1 MNIRPAASS
10 DIPALLALVRRYWHF
25 EGIEGFTALR
35 MELVLQ
41 RLLGDPRLG
50 LIWVAES
57 EGQLQGYLIAVL
69 VLSVEHQGVM
79 AEIDEFFV
87 MPQAR
92 TRGVGGRLLAAAET
106 ALAARGCVRLQLQL
120 GVGNAGGRAFYEHRG
135 PPGQGTSSSTSPSQP
150 VDERTPRRPDSSHRL
165 RRTTLSAL
173 SLPTHALGLAL
184 LGLLGLAS
192 AHPGTPDVYQAAVEH
207 QGRSSDDLKRDSLDH
222 PVEVL
227 RLAGIK
233 PGMQVAD
240 YLAGDGYYSE
250 LLSYVVGPKGHV
262 LLINNAAYD
271 EWSENHWRDRL
282 ANGRL
287 PNVEHRTVDVEHLGL
302 PEHSLDAILLIK
314 VYHDLYWVATEGPW
328 PKIDPA
334 VALNELARVVKPGGV
349 LLLVDHSAKPG
360 TGSAEAGRLHRID
373 EEYARSDFEKHGFR
387 FVSKSDAV
395 RRPDD
400 PRDQI
405 TYKGPMVGKTD
416 RFVMVFRKSR

>member
-1 MNIRPAASS
+1 MGARGVNRPLLRPAHAGRHAAEVGGPRHRTTAAPLASS
-10 DIPALLALVRRYWHF
+10 QRAWRAPARAHTRRRLPAVRADAARSAFKETTMPGSPSAASAAGRILIPALLGVA
-25 EGIEGFTALR
+25 G
-35 MELVLQ
+35 
-41 RLLGDPRLG
+41 LG
-50 LIWVAES
+50 A
-57 EGQLQGYLIAVL
+57 
-69 VLSVEHQGVM
+69 
-79 AEIDEFFV
+79 
-87 MPQAR
+87 
-92 TRGVGGRLLAAAET
+92 
-106 ALAARGCVRLQLQL
+106 
-120 GVGNAGGRAFYEHRG
+120 NAG
-135 PPGQGTSSSTSPSQP
+135 
-150 VDERTPRRPDSSHRL
+150 
-165 RRTTLSAL
+165 
-173 SLPTHALGLAL
+173 
-184 LGLLGLAS
+184 AS
-192 AHPGTPDVYQAAVEH
+192 DVYDAAVAH
-207 QGRSSDDLKRDSLDH
+207 AGRSADDLQRDSLDH
-222 PVEVL
+222 PAEVL
-227 RLAGIK
+227 RLAGIR

-240 YLAGDGYYSE
+240 YLAADGYYSE

-271 EWSENHWRDRL
+271 EWSENHWQDRL

-302 PEHSLDAILLIK
+302 PEHSLDAILHIK